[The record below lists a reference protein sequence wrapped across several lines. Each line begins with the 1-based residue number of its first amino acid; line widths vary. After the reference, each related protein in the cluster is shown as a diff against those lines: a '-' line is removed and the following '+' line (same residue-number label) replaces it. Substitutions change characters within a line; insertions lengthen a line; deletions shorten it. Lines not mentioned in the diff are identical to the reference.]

1 VASIVH
7 HCGMRSLTTALVV
20 AVVLAGAA
28 PAGAAKEKPTPCPAA
43 RFAIDGD
50 PLVGEPVPLAD
61 AVAYGPGAFSIAS
74 GCGAATTLKVR
85 AKKKR
90 TAITARWSSCE
101 ALGGK
106 VKLVAKIDAAS
117 CATISGTLK
126 APKAKVRRAFTG
138 RIAGAPTLTP
148 GGFNHA
154 RLDVETIGPGGGS
167 VTVDDPHGPLD
178 GLTIVIPAGATGEPI
193 TFSIA
198 WADLSSEGLPRGAAP
213 ASKLIR
219 IEARG
224 SDEWNQY
231 RMFDLPVLVTLPYAD
246 GGSSAEESIRYYVQN
261 ADGSLEPAGFEKTDA
276 EANTI
281 SFYTRAFADT
291 AEPSQLGVATVTAGA
306 AAIRPAATSSSVFNA
321 YVAIGLAEETL
332 AALTS
337 GRSVDTGFRPSA
349 NGWRIPNYG
358 SYYKHSRGGSC
369 FGFVGGA
376 QWYYRKSFR
385 QKLYDTYRD
394 PDSTDTWVDD
404 GIAIEFTSRVHNGM
418 ADIWNTY
425 VTGEVN
431 IQQPSSR
438 AVALSWVGAMYVTG
452 APALLYIQQALAQV
466 GGTIAYS
473 GAHAISVYRVDITAV
488 GGYTFHVY
496 DPNFPGDDGR
506 RITYTTSTGFVSYP
520 SGTTAGESAFLYNY
534 FKHVGF
540 HVGLSDAVLQAIKT
554 AADRGFSGESVFPQ
568 VLIGAV
574 ANGKSGLPASEGST
588 AEGDHKWIV
597 EDNSVRVQGTIAG
610 GLAQHACCVVD
621 NARIFLSNTRYSFPV
636 NNQAGGGDGAF
647 SALLPIQQGESEL
660 VIIGAKA
667 NGFSHWAAFH
677 RDVIESTF
685 SAAALEVTLGW
696 SRGQSDLDLYVQ
708 EPDGDQG
715 QIGDTVYYSHRRGT
729 DAAHPYLDFD
739 NTSGFGPEHYLGLP
753 GTTTLYDDAS
763 PAPSLHGT
771 YSVGVHYY
779 ADHDDDP
786 ESDQVV
792 PWNVHWRYLAFCPE
806 PCTDPETSGI
816 WREGTFN
823 GVLGTAASGE
833 CCDIDDGGASWSSLF
848 PIDYPVPNP
857 DDYAIP
863 DPPGVMLP

>member
-1 VASIVH
+1 
-7 HCGMRSLTTALVV
+7 MRSITIALV
-20 AVVLAGAA
+20 AATLLAGSA
-28 PAGAAKEKPTPCPAA
+28 PADAAKEKPTPCPAA
-43 RFAIDGD
+43 RFVVDGD

-61 AVAYGPGAFSIAS
+61 AVAYGPGAFSVES
-74 GCGAATTLKVR
+74 GCGSATKVKVR
-85 AKKKR
+85 AKKKV
-90 TAITARWSSCE
+90 TLVNARWSACE

-106 VKLVAKIDAAS
+106 AKLVARIDAAS
-117 CATISGTLK
+117 CATISGTLR
-126 APKAKVRRAFTG
+126 APKRKLKRPFTG

-148 GGFNHA
+148 GAFTDA
-154 RLDVETIGPGGGS
+154 ALDVETIGPGGGTI
-167 VTVDDPHGPLD
+167 TVLDPGGPLD
-178 GLTIVIPAGATGEPI
+178 GLSIVIPAGATGEPI

-198 WADLSSEGLPRGAAP
+198 WADVTSEGLPRGAAP

-224 SDEWNQY
+224 SEEWNQY
-231 RMFDLPVLVTLPYAD
+231 RMFDLPVLVTLPYGD
-246 GGSSAEESIRYYVQN
+246 GAGSAEESIRYYVQN
-261 ADGSLEPAGFEKTDA
+261 GDGSLEPAGFERIDPDDD
-276 EANTI
+276 TI
-281 SFYTRAFADT
+281 SFYTRAFADA
-291 AEPSQLGVATVTAGA
+291 AEASRLGVTTA
-306 AAIRPAATSSSVFNA
+306 AAIRPNATSSAVFNA

-332 AALTS
+332 AALAN
-337 GRSVDTGFRPSA
+337 GRSVDTGFRPSMH
-349 NGWRIPNYG
+349 GWRIPNYG

-385 QKLYDTYRD
+385 QRLYDTYRD
-394 PDSTDTWVDD
+394 PDASDTWVDD
-404 GIAIEFTSRVHNGM
+404 AVAIEFTSRVHNGM
-418 ADIWNTY
+418 ADIWDQY
-425 VTGEVN
+425 VSGEVN

-452 APALLYIQQALAQV
+452 APALLYIQQALAQA
-466 GGTIAYS
+466 GGAIAYS

-488 GGYTFHVY
+488 GGYTFHAY

-506 RITYTTSTGFVSYP
+506 RISYTTSTGFVSYP
-520 SGTTAGESAFLYNY
+520 SGATAGESPFLYNY

-554 AADRGFSGESVFPQ
+554 AADRGFAGESVFPR
-568 VLIGAV
+568 VMISAV
-574 ANGKSGLPASEGST
+574 TNGKSGLPATEGTT

-597 EDNSVRVQGTIAG
+597 EDNAVRIEGTIAG
-610 GLAQHACCVVD
+610 GLAQDACCVVG
-621 NARIFLSNTRYSFPV
+621 NARIFLSNKRYSFPV

-647 SALLPIQQGESEL
+647 SALVPIQQGESEL
-660 VIIGAKA
+660 VIIGATQ
-667 NGFSHWAAFH
+667 NSFSHWAAFH

-696 SRGQSDLDLYVQ
+696 SRGQSDVDLYVQ
-708 EPDGDQG
+708 EPDSDEGDV
-715 QIGDTVYYSHRRGT
+715 GDTVYYAHRRGA
-729 DAAHPYLDFD
+729 DPAHPYLDFD
-739 NTSGFGPEHYLGLP
+739 NTSGYGPEHYLGLP
-753 GTTTLYDDAS
+753 GTTSLYDDGS

-771 YSVGVHYY
+771 YTVGVHYY

-806 PCTDPETSGI
+806 PCTDPEANGI
-816 WREGTFN
+816 WREGTRN
-823 GVLGTAASGE
+823 GVLATASSGQ
-833 CCDIDDGGASWSSLF
+833 CCNIDDGGASWSSLF
-848 PIDYPVPNP
+848 TIDYPEPDP